1 MEHKNRKSGAIG
13 IFDSGF
19 GGLEVLK
26 HIVKKLPRYDYLYL
40 GDTARTP
47 YGSRSQEVIFNFT
60 LQAVNF
66 LFKQGCPLVILACN
80 TASAEALRKIQQN
93 YLKNNYPKRRVLG
106 VVIPAAE
113 AAKETTK
120 NNRVGVIAT
129 EGTVNSNSFERE
141 IKKLNP
147 KIKVF
152 QQGCPLLVPIIE
164 AGEQNSEIADLALRK
179 YLKPLLAKKI
189 DTLILGCTHYGIL
202 EKQIKK
208 IVGQKIHPV
217 KSSLRGAAF
226 GGFNRV
232 KVISEGK
239 IVAEKLADYLQ
250 GHLEIEKNLLKTG
263 KQEFL
268 TTDLTSGFQKL
279 AGKFFGRPIRP
290 KKVVLE

>member
-1 MEHKNRKSGAIG
+1 MKNNKLKKGPIG
-13 IFDSGF
+13 VFDSGF
-19 GGLEVLK
+19 GGLEILK
-26 HIVKKLPRYDYLYL
+26 QIVKKLPKYDFIYL

-60 LQAVNF
+60 QQAVDF

-80 TASAEALRKIQQN
+80 TASSEALQKIQQG
-93 YLKNNYPKRRVLG
+93 YLENNYPKRRVLG
-106 VVIPAAE
+106 VVIPAVE
-113 AAKETTK
+113 AAVEITK

-129 EGTVNSNSFERE
+129 EGTVKSTAFERE

-152 QQGCPLLVPIIE
+152 QNSASLLVPIIE

-179 YLKPLLAKKI
+179 YLKPLINQNI
-189 DTLILGCTHYGIL
+189 DTLILGCTHYGLL

-208 IVGQKIHPV
+208 IVGQKI
-217 KSSLRGAAF
+217 
-226 GGFNRV
+226 

-250 GHLEIEKNLLKTG
+250 RHPEIEKNISKTS
-263 KQEFL
+263 KQIFL
-268 TTDLTSGFQKL
+268 TTDLTDKFQKL
-279 AGKFFGRPIRP
+279 GSQFFGKQIKP
-290 KKVVLE
+290 KKINLD

>member
-1 MEHKNRKSGAIG
+1 MAEPLKKGAIG
-13 IFDSGF
+13 VFDSGF
-19 GGLEVLK
+19 GGLEILK
-26 HIVKKLPRYDYLYL
+26 QIVKKLPNYDFLYL
-40 GDTARTP
+40 GDTARFP
-47 YGSRSQEVIFNFT
+47 YGSRSQEVICQFSE
-60 LQAVNF
+60 QAVDF
-66 LFKQGCPLVILACN
+66 LFKRGCPLVILACN
-80 TASAEALRKIQQN
+80 TASSEALRKIQQG
-93 YLKNNYPKRRVLG
+93 YLKKNYPKRRVLG

-129 EGTVNSNSFERE
+129 EGTVDSSSFKRE

-152 QQGCPLLVPIIE
+152 QQSCPLLVPIVE
-164 AGEQNSEIADLALRK
+164 LGEQNSKIADLALKK
-179 YLKPLLAKKI
+179 YLKPLINQNI
-189 DTLILGCTHYGIL
+189 DTLILGCTHYGFL

-217 KSSLRGAAF
+217 KSPLRGVAF

-239 IVAEKLADYLQ
+239 IVADKLANYLQ
-250 GHLEIEKNLLKTG
+250 RHLEIEKNISKTN

-268 TTDLTSGFQKL
+268 TTDLTDKFQKL
-279 AGKFFGRPIRP
+279 GSRFFSKLIQP
-290 KKVVLE
+290 KKVNLD